1 MPLPENT
8 NPKPALPAVERCRLI
23 FEGRTD
29 SRLPREVPLE
39 RLRRLLKDDP
49 EIFERRMAR
58 MPLVLLP
65 DCDSATARGYQRLL
79 AQKGILCRIV
89 QPAVGRPEDPL
100 PPPTM
105 GGETPESA
113 LRDEDRLAPPEIP
126 SDRTP
131 LRPTR
136 FQRGLLS
143 VFNLGVALCFNPR
156 GLIGRVESAAPYRVT
171 LILAAAVGL
180 VQAGGAVLAEHP
192 AGTPAI
198 LLSVLALLIVA
209 PALGIL
215 FVYVRGFLLHAA
227 GRLLKGRASPREL
240 RVALAW
246 SEIPLL
252 LGGLIPLLQVAMG
265 RLGGAVPFQA
275 ADPGLPGLLSQ
286 AGFGILQAS
295 LGFWALSLLLYTIAE
310 IQGFSLS
317 RSFANIVLAAAVV
330 LGPLAVIGGV
340 LIRSGLVPFG

>member
-8 NPKPALPAVERCRLI
+8 NPRPVRPAAERCRLI

-29 SRLPREVPLE
+29 PRLPREVSLE
-39 RLRRLLKDDP
+39 RLRRLLKDAP

-65 DCDSATARGYQRLL
+65 DCDCATARGYQRLL

-89 QPAVGRPEDPL
+89 QPEAGRPEPL
-100 PPPTM
+100 PSPTM
-105 GGETPESA
+105 QGEAPEPPPM
-113 LRDEDRLAPPEIP
+113 EDDGHAPPEIP
-126 SDRTP
+126 SDRTAH
-131 LRPTR
+131 RPGG
-136 FQRGLLS
+136 FQRGLLPI
-143 VFNLGVALCFNPR
+143 FNLGVALCFNPR
-156 GLIGRVESAAPYRVT
+156 GLIGRVESAAPYRAT
-171 LILAAAVGL
+171 LILAAGVGL

-192 AGTPAI
+192 AGAAAI
-198 LLSVLALLIVA
+198 LLTVLALLIVA

-215 FVYVRGFLLHAA
+215 LVYVRGFLLHAA
-227 GRLLKGRASPREL
+227 GRLLKGRASPRQL

-252 LGGLIPLLQVAMG
+252 LGGLIALLQFAMG

-275 ADPGLPGLLSQ
+275 SDPGLPGLLSG
-286 AGFGILQAS
+286 AGFGLLQVS
-295 LGFWALSLLLYTIAE
+295 LGFWALSLLLHTIAE

-330 LGPLAVIGGV
+330 LGPLAVMGGV
-340 LIRSGLVPFG
+340 LIRSGLIPFG